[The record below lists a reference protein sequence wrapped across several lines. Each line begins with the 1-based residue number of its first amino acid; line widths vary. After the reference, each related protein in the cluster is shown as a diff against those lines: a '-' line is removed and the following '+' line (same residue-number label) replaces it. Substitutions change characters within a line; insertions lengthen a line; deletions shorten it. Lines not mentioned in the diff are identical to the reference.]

1 MTKYQKT
8 VRGRNPQLGNSLISL
23 GPHGGINYE
32 FKRTKDSY
40 GLHKKRTYKVYSSN
54 NRDEWQKY
62 NQTIEERKRKKEIEA
77 KLRSYKH
84 YVKKAGTKRKYNL
97 WPEII
102 IDVFYYHKKNTI
114 SKYDL
119 FLLKEAHYCNS
130 KKCIVTKI
138 NNGKVSIRC
147 KARNRIPYTKFISLY
162 NNANKL
168 SYEV

>member
-1 MTKYQKT
+1 MY
-8 VRGRNPQLGNSLISL
+8 
-23 GPHGGINYE
+23 
-32 FKRTKDSY
+32 F
-40 GLHKKRTYKVYSSN
+40 
-54 NRDEWQKY
+54 
-62 NQTIEERKRKKEIEA
+62 TI
-77 KLRSYKH
+77 
-84 YVKKAGTKRKYNL
+84 
-97 WPEII
+97 
-102 IDVFYYHKKNTI
+102 KKNTI

-130 KKCIVTKI
+130 KKYIVTKI